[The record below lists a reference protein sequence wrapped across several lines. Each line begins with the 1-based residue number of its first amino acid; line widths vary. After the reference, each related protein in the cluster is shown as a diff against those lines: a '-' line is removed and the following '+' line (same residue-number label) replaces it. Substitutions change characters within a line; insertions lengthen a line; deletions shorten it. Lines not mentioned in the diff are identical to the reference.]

1 VDSSAAKSQVKDF
14 MMTENRFKMLTKS
27 KPEDA
32 KKFFAQS
39 QTDADR
45 RWKFYQFMAARDTK
59 VGNAPVP
66 APKPTTAVDA

>member
-1 VDSSAAKSQVKDF
+1 
-14 MMTENRFKMLTKS
+14 MLTENRFKMLTKS

-32 KKFFAQS
+32 KKFFVQS
-39 QTDADR
+39 QVEADR

-59 VGNAPVP
+59 VESAPVP